1 MRCRYTEIGSDMD
14 EARITTVPIDSVEEI
29 ALPNGSWSKMVLTGE
44 RVEGIVSS
52 LGYSVFKPGTELS
65 MVSHETEEVAFVL
78 SGAGEL
84 RTEQGA
90 VIVEEGDAIHIPARL
105 WHAVVNTGE
114 ENLVMV
120 FGFPYPAYPPTER
133 Q

>member
-1 MRCRYTEIGSDMD
+1 MSTRMND
-14 EARITTVPIDSVEEI
+14 ARITVVGIDSVDEI
-29 ALPNGSWSKMVLTGE
+29 ALPHGSWSKMVLTSE
-44 RVEGIVSS
+44 RIEGIVSS

-65 MVSHETEEVAFVL
+65 MVSHETEEVAYVI

-84 RTEQGA
+84 RTEHGA
-90 VIVEEGDAIHIPARL
+90 VLIEEGDAVHIPAHL
-105 WHAVVNTGE
+105 WHAVVNTGD